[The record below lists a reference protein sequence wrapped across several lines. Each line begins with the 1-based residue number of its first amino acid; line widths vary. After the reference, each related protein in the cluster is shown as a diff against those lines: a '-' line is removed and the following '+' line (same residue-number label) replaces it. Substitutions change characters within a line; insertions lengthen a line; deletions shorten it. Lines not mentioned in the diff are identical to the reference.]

1 MEDPEAQFWR
11 RWHEALVQII
21 DEQMKEFCS
30 TKEHDLEKLISN
42 MDKLKNMYQRRHQ
55 NDQS

>member
-21 DEQMKEFCS
+21 DEQMKEFRS